1 VSDVTGATATAP
13 AKTVWKTRRAIGGA
27 TPATR
32 NAAAASTRTNA
43 TTHESIVI
51 DNQAVHAHASAQHTV
66 RTT

>member
-1 VSDVTGATATAP
+1 MGATATAP
-13 AKTVWKTRRAIGGA
+13 AKTVCKTRRTIGGA

-43 TTHESIVI
+43 TTQESIVMA
-51 DNQAVHAHASAQHTV
+51 NQAVHTHASPQHAV